1 MGKRVFLQDEIV
13 DIIDMYNKGCIQR
26 EIADKHHTTQGTISG
41 VIKRNDPNYF
51 VTVMGHVYKNDK
63 DYAFKK
69 MQRRIKKNRD
79 YYKYTGQRIESELL
93 HEINRLLKEAS

>member
-1 MGKRVFLQDEIV
+1 MGRYTKVPWTEQELE
-13 DIIDMYNKGCIQR
+13 
-26 EIADKHHTTQGTISG
+26 E
-41 VIKRNDPNYF
+41 KRNDPNYF